1 MRDNRQRLLLAGLLC
16 VMMLFTMACKSLP
29 GKEAASANSGYT
41 VVDEQGTEVSFAV
54 KPARILTLSMSTDE
68 VVLGLVEPEKMAAVN
83 ALLDDPVS
91 SNVTE
96 LVKNIPQRVQDPS
109 VEEIVSLKPDL
120 VIMPDWGDVSK
131 AQNLRDLGIPVVVC
145 KGAKNLEEIKSS
157 IQVIAA
163 AVGEPERGQILCQK
177 MDDKLAAIHTLT
189 QEIPESERK
198 SVVLLSLMKSYG
210 GIGCSFD
217 EACQYAGV
225 RNGMAELGI
234 HTGQVMT
241 KEQLLKINPDYL
253 FLPTY
258 TNNGK
263 YDASEFRDSYL
274 KDPALRNLKA
284 IRNQGLR
291 EPNES
296 YIYNCSQD
304 FVFGVQEIAYQ
315 VYGDKFKQPAG
326 QHLSAL
332 E

>member
-1 MRDNRQRLLLAGLLC
+1 MKGNRKRLLWMALLCLALLLAA
-16 VMMLFTMACKSLP
+16 ACKPMP
-29 GKEAASANSGYT
+29 GKESAAASYT
-41 VVDEQGTEVSFAV
+41 MVDEKGTEVSFGA
-54 KPARILTLSMSTDE
+54 KPTRILTLSMSTDE
-68 VVLGLVEPEKMAAVN
+68 VVLGLVEPEKLVAVN

-96 LVKNIPQRVQDPS
+96 LVKNIPQRVRYPS
-109 VEEIVSLKPDL
+109 VEEIASLKPDL
-120 VIMPDWGDVSK
+120 VIMPDWGDVSQ
-131 AQNLRDLGIPVVVC
+131 AESLRDLGIPVVVC
-145 KGAKNLEEIKSS
+145 KGAKNLAEITSS

-163 AVGEPERGQILCQK
+163 AVGEPERGQLLCQK
-177 MDDKLAAIHTLT
+177 MDDKLAKIQSLT

-217 EACQYAGV
+217 EACRYAGV

-234 HTGQVMT
+234 HTGQAMT
-241 KEQLLKINPDYL
+241 KEQLVKINPDYL

-258 TNNGK
+258 TNNGT
-263 YDASEFRDSYL
+263 YDVTEFRDTYL
-274 KDPALRNLKA
+274 KDPALAELKA
-284 IRNQGLR
+284 IRNHGLR

-315 VYGDKFKQPAG
+315 VYGDRFKQPAG

>member
-1 MRDNRQRLLLAGLLC
+1 MRENWKRWLWAGLLC
-16 VMMLFTMACKSLP
+16 IAMMAAAACKPLP
-29 GKEAASANSGYT
+29 GQESAAAGYT
-41 VVDEQGTEVSFAV
+41 VTDERGTEVSFAA
-54 KPARILTLSMSTDE
+54 KPERILTLSMSTDE
-68 VVLGLVEPEKMAAVN
+68 VVLGLVEPEKLAAVN

-96 LVKNIPQRVQDPS
+96 LVKNIPQRVRYPS
-109 VEEIVSLKPDL
+109 VEEIASLKPDL

-131 AQNLRDLGIPVVVC
+131 ADSLRDLGIPVVVC
-145 KGAKNLEEIKSS
+145 KGAKNREEIESS
-157 IQVIAA
+157 IQMIAA
-163 AVGEPERGQILCQK
+163 AVGEPERGRILCQK
-177 MDDKLAAIHTLT
+177 MNDKLAQIQAAT

-217 EACQYAGV
+217 EACRLAGV

-234 HTGQVMT
+234 HTGQAMT
-241 KEQLLKINPDYL
+241 KEQLVRINPDYL

-258 TNNGK
+258 TNNGT
-263 YDASEFRDSYL
+263 YDVTEFRDEYL
-274 KDPALRNLKA
+274 KDPALAGMKA
-284 IRNQGLR
+284 IRNHGLR

-304 FVFGVQEIAYQ
+304 FAFGVQEIAYQ

>member
-1 MRDNRQRLLLAGLLC
+1 MRKNRNRLLWTGVLCLFVLLAA
-16 VMMLFTMACKSLP
+16 ACKPLP
-29 GKEAASANSGYT
+29 GQESAAASYT
-41 VVDEQGTEVSFAV
+41 VTDEQGTEVSFAA

-68 VVLGLVEPEKMAAVN
+68 VVLGLVEPEKMVAVN

-91 SNVTE
+91 SNVTG
-96 LVKNIPQRVQDPS
+96 LVKDIPQRVRYPS
-109 VEEIVSLKPDL
+109 VEEIAGLRPDL
-120 VIMPDWGDVSK
+120 VILPDWGDVSQ
-131 AQNLRDLGIPVVVC
+131 AASLRDLGIPVVVC
-145 KGAKNLEEIKSS
+145 KGAKNLEEIKRS
-157 IQVIAA
+157 IAVIAA
-163 AVGEPERGQILCQK
+163 AVGEPERGSKLCQK
-177 MDDKLAAIHTLT
+177 MDDKLAQIQALT

-217 EACQYAGV
+217 EACRYAGV

-234 HTGQVMT
+234 HTGQAMT
-241 KEQLLKINPDYL
+241 KEQLVKINPDYL

-258 TNNGK
+258 TNNGT
-263 YDASEFRDSYL
+263 YDVTEFRDMYL
-274 KDPALRNLKA
+274 KDPALAELKA
-284 IRNQGLR
+284 IRSQGLR

-315 VYGDKFKQPAG
+315 VYGDRFKQPAG